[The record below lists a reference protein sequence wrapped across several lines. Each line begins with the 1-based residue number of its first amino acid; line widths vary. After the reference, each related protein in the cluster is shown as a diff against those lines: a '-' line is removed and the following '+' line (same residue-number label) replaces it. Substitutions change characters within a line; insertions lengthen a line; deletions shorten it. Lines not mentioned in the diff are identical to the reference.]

1 MSKNKTFRTALNG
14 FNREDVV
21 HYIEY
26 INAQHAAQVNQLTAE
41 LEQLRNQ
48 SAAPAENP
56 ALQETV
62 EQLREENARLE
73 ERLQAMDAQR
83 VELEEELQAALAE
96 KYQAVLDRDAA
107 RANQVTTQS
116 RMEEELEAYR
126 RAERAERIAK
136 ERVAQLYD
144 QANGA
149 LADATVRTDETATQI
164 CAAADAVIAQLTEL
178 QDLLRQGKITMKD
191 AATAMYAIRPVLTE
205 E

>member
-1 MSKNKTFRTALNG
+1 MAAFQNFRSALNG

-26 INAQHAAQVNQLTAE
+26 INNKHASQINQLQTE
-41 LEQLRNQ
+41 I
-48 SAAPAENP
+48 SA
-56 ALQETV
+56 
-62 EQLREENARLE
+62 LREELVAYTGQPVPDPEQITQLE
-73 ERLQAMDAQR
+73 QE
-83 VELEEELQAALAE
+83 
-96 KYQAVLDRDAA
+96 RDAA
-107 RANQVTTQS
+107 LSELESVKAQLADAQQQS
-116 RMEEELEAYR
+116 VDELEAYR

-149 LADATVRTDETATQI
+149 LAEATVRTDETATQI
-164 CAAADAVIAQLTEL
+164 CNAADAVIAQLTEL

-191 AATAMYAIRPVLTE
+191 AATAMYAIRPALNE

>member
-83 VELEEELQAALAE
+83 MELEEELQAALAE
-96 KYQAVLDRDAA
+96 KYQGSFDH
-107 RANQVTTQS
+107 Q
-116 RMEEELEAYR
+116 
-126 RAERAERIAK
+126 
-136 ERVAQLYD
+136 
-144 QANGA
+144 
-149 LADATVRTDETATQI
+149 
-164 CAAADAVIAQLTEL
+164 
-178 QDLLRQGKITMKD
+178 
-191 AATAMYAIRPVLTE
+191 
-205 E
+205 

>member
-1 MSKNKTFRTALNG
+1 MAAFQNFRSALNG

-26 INAQHAAQVNQLTAE
+26 TNNKHASQINQLQTE
-41 LEQLRNQ
+41 I
-48 SAAPAENP
+48 SA
-56 ALQETV
+56 
-62 EQLREENARLE
+62 LREELATYTDHPMPDPEQITQLE
-73 ERLQAMDAQR
+73 QERD
-83 VELEEELQAALAE
+83 AALAE
-96 KYQAVLDRDAA
+96 LEFVKAQLE
-107 RANQVTTQS
+107 NTQQQS
-116 RMEEELEAYR
+116 DNELEAYR

-164 CAAADAVIAQLTEL
+164 CDAADAVIAQLTEL

>member
-1 MSKNKTFRTALNG
+1 MAAFQNFRSALNG

-26 INAQHAAQVNQLTAE
+26 TNNKHASQINQLQTE
-41 LEQLRNQ
+41 I
-48 SAAPAENP
+48 SA
-56 ALQETV
+56 
-62 EQLREENARLE
+62 LREELAAYTGQPVPDPEQITLLE
-73 ERLQAMDAQR
+73 QERDAALTELETVKAQLADAQR
-83 VELEEELQAALAE
+83 
-96 KYQAVLDRDAA
+96 
-107 RANQVTTQS
+107 QS
-116 RMEEELEAYR
+116 DDELEAYR

-149 LADATVRTDETATQI
+149 LAEATVRTDETATQI
-164 CAAADAVIAQLTEL
+164 CSAADAVIAQLTEL

-191 AATAMYAIRPVLTE
+191 AATSMYAIRPVLTE

>member
-1 MSKNKTFRTALNG
+1 MAAFQNFRSALNG

-26 INAQHAAQVNQLTAE
+26 TNNKHASQINQLQTE
-41 LEQLRNQ
+41 I
-48 SAAPAENP
+48 SA
-56 ALQETV
+56 
-62 EQLREENARLE
+62 LREELAAYTGQPVPDPEQITLLE
-73 ERLQAMDAQR
+73 QERDAALTELETVKAQLADAQR
-83 VELEEELQAALAE
+83 
-96 KYQAVLDRDAA
+96 
-107 RANQVTTQS
+107 QS
-116 RMEEELEAYR
+116 DDELEAYR

-136 ERVAQLYD
+136 ERVTQLYD

-149 LADATVRTDETATQI
+149 LAEATVRTDETATQI
-164 CAAADAVIAQLTEL
+164 CSAADAVIAQLTEL

>member
-1 MSKNKTFRTALNG
+1 MAAFQNFRSALNG

-26 INAQHAAQVNQLTAE
+26 TNNKHASQINQLQTE
-41 LEQLRNQ
+41 I
-48 SAAPAENP
+48 SA
-56 ALQETV
+56 
-62 EQLREENARLE
+62 LREELAAYTGQPVPDPEQITLLE
-73 ERLQAMDAQR
+73 QERDAALTELETVKAQLADAQR
-83 VELEEELQAALAE
+83 
-96 KYQAVLDRDAA
+96 
-107 RANQVTTQS
+107 QS
-116 RMEEELEAYR
+116 DDELEAYR

-136 ERVAQLYD
+136 ERVTQLYD

-149 LADATVRTDETATQI
+149 LAEATVRTDETATQI

-191 AATAMYAIRPVLTE
+191 AATSMYAIRPVLTE

>member
-1 MSKNKTFRTALNG
+1 MAAFQNFRSALNG

-26 INAQHAAQVNQLTAE
+26 INNKHASQINQLQTE
-41 LEQLRNQ
+41 I
-48 SAAPAENP
+48 SA
-56 ALQETV
+56 
-62 EQLREENARLE
+62 LREELAAYTGQPVPDPEQITQLE
-73 ERLQAMDAQR
+73 QE
-83 VELEEELQAALAE
+83 
-96 KYQAVLDRDAA
+96 RDAA
-107 RANQVTTQS
+107 LSELESVKAQLADAQQQS
-116 RMEEELEAYR
+116 VDELEAYR

-149 LADATVRTDETATQI
+149 LAEATVRTDETATQI
-164 CAAADAVIAQLTEL
+164 CNAADAIIAQLTEL

-191 AATAMYAIRPVLTE
+191 AATAMYAIRPALNE

>member
-1 MSKNKTFRTALNG
+1 MAAFQNFRSALNG

-26 INAQHAAQVNQLTAE
+26 INNKHASQINQLQTE
-41 LEQLRNQ
+41 I
-48 SAAPAENP
+48 SA
-56 ALQETV
+56 
-62 EQLREENARLE
+62 LREELAAYTGQPVPDPEQITQLE
-73 ERLQAMDAQR
+73 QE
-83 VELEEELQAALAE
+83 
-96 KYQAVLDRDAA
+96 RDAA
-107 RANQVTTQS
+107 LSELETVKAQLADAQQQS
-116 RMEEELEAYR
+116 VDELEAYR

-149 LADATVRTDETATQI
+149 LAEATVRTDETATQI
-164 CAAADAVIAQLTEL
+164 CNAADAIIAQLTEL

-191 AATAMYAIRPVLTE
+191 AATAMYAIRPALNE

>member
-1 MSKNKTFRTALNG
+1 MAAFQNFRSALNG

-26 INAQHAAQVNQLTAE
+26 TNNKHASQINQLQTE
-41 LEQLRNQ
+41 I
-48 SAAPAENP
+48 SA
-56 ALQETV
+56 
-62 EQLREENARLE
+62 LREELAAYTGQPIPDPEQITQLE
-73 ERLQAMDAQR
+73 QERDAALTELEAVKAQLAQTAQQLADAQR
-83 VELEEELQAALAE
+83 
-96 KYQAVLDRDAA
+96 
-107 RANQVTTQS
+107 QS
-116 RMEEELEAYR
+116 DDELEAYR

-164 CAAADAVIAQLTEL
+164 CTAADAVIAQLTEL